1 MNDQERQYAAA
12 APDDGSAKRRV
23 PQESHGSDKRPV
35 APPPRSEAPYQPDPA
50 GPTVIGGQT
59 APEQP
64 AAPRKRRRWPIVLV
78 LLAVLIIASLCL
90 LAGPVL
96 NLLANMPSNY
106 SYQVNPDGETCII
119 TDYMPPFALP
129 NGSVDLHI
137 PGELEGLRVTAIDT
151 SNLGGK
157 GSQSFYRHD
166 ELRSVVIPQGVVR
179 IGNNAFANCSYI
191 VSVELP
197 DALQEIGGL
206 AFMNCGRLEAIEI
219 PRGVTKIGGHAFD
232 NCWSL
237 TKVVIP
243 DSVTE
248 IGNNAFAGCSSL
260 RSVSLPVRLK
270 GVGVRLFSGC
280 KSLTALT
287 IPEGVTYIDQE
298 AFKGCEALTALT
310 IPERVTYIGPD
321 AFKGCESISL
331 HVSRDSAAHKYA
343 MENNIPYRVK

>member
-59 APEQP
+59 ALEQP

-78 LLAVLIIASLCL
+78 LAVLIIASLFL

-137 PGELEGLRVTAIDT
+137 PGELEGLRVTEIDT

-237 TKVVIP
+237 TEVVIP
-243 DSVTE
+243 DNVTE

-260 RSVSLPVRLK
+260 RSVTLPVGLK

-287 IPEGVTYIDQE
+287 IPESVTYIDQE

>member
-78 LLAVLIIASLCL
+78 LAVLIIASLFL

-119 TDYMPPFALP
+119 TDYTPPFALP

-137 PGELEGLRVTAIDT
+137 PGELEGFRVTAIDT

-219 PRGVTKIGGHAFD
+219 PRSVTKIGGHAFD

-237 TKVVIP
+237 TEVVIP

-260 RSVSLPVRLK
+260 RSVTLPVRLK
-270 GVGVRLFSGC
+270 GVGVRFFSGC
-280 KSLTALT
+280 KSLTSLT
-287 IPEGVTYIDQE
+287 IPESVTYIDQE

-321 AFKGCESISL
+321 AFKACESISL
-331 HVSRDSAAHKYA
+331 HVSRDSVAHKYA

>member
-35 APPPRSEAPYQPDPA
+35 APPLRSEAPYQPDPA

-78 LLAVLIIASLCL
+78 LAVLIIASLFL

-119 TDYMPPFALP
+119 ADYTPPFALP

-137 PGELEGLRVTAIDT
+137 PGELEGLRVTEIDT

-237 TKVVIP
+237 TEVVIP
-243 DSVTE
+243 DNVTE

-260 RSVSLPVRLK
+260 RSVSLPGGLK

-287 IPEGVTYIDQE
+287 IPESVTYIDQE

-321 AFKGCESISL
+321 AFKGCEGISL